1 MSAGVNRLPAPAGL
15 LLDRE
20 RPVSFRFEGESYR
33 GLAGDTLASAL
44 AANGEWLLSRS
55 FKYHR
60 PRGVLTMA
68 GQDANTLVQLKGEP
82 NVLADRLAITEGLE
96 AWGQNYSGSLK
107 RDRDVVMGLAGRFM
121 PVGFY
126 YRAFFKP
133 RGIWEKFWE
142 PIVRR
147 KAGLG
152 RVELDTPHGYFD
164 KAYGFYD
171 LAVIGGGPA
180 GLAAALAA
188 AEAGAEVL
196 LVEENPLLGGSLT
209 YARFDVEGG
218 LAGAKRAELVAAVE
232 AQANIEVMTGAVC
245 NGWFA
250 DNWLPVIRGNRL
262 YKVRAKE
269 MILASGAIEQPAVF
283 RNNDLPGVMQGSAA
297 QRLINL
303 YGVKPGTRAVVMT
316 ANAEGYGVTLDL
328 LESGVEVAAVAEL
341 RHEPG
346 PSELAK
352 AVAAKGVPVIAAH
365 GVSEAY
371 ATRGKRGVK
380 GARLAPSGTAGQA
393 GHGGRD
399 VDCDLICM
407 SPGYTPTYQLALQAG
422 GKLGYDDD
430 SAFFSITGFHLA
442 GSVDGAFDLEAVLA
456 GGRLAGWRAAK
467 ALGLEPG
474 PEPTAPGERRSVN
487 HPWPIM
493 PHKDG
498 KDFVDFDEDLQ
509 VKDIVNAVAD
519 GYGELE
525 LVKRFSTVGMGPS
538 QGRHSALATARL
550 VARETER
557 KVAEIGVTTARPPFT
572 GEQLGVLG
580 GRVFEPERLTAMHH
594 RHLEQGAQMMT
605 AGLWWRPAYYG
616 PKAERETA
624 IREEALAVR
633 QNVAMIDVSTLGG
646 LEVRGPD
653 AAEFLE
659 RMYTFAYKKQ
669 PVGRSRY
676 VLMTNDAGT
685 VIDDGVACRLGEDH
699 FYVTA
704 TTGGVDRV
712 YRTMLWWNAQ
722 WRLEVDVANV
732 TAAYAGVNIA
742 GPRSRQV
749 LEGLVEEV
757 DLSAEAFPYM
767 GLREGRVAGI
777 PARLMRVG
785 FVGEL
790 GYEIHVPAAQGEAL
804 WDRLTEAGKAQGLRP
819 FGVEAQRVLRLE
831 KGHIIIGQDT
841 DAMTTPDEVDMA
853 WAIAKKK
860 AFFVG
865 GRSIELRRRHPSKR
879 KLAGFALEG
888 ASEDPGT
895 PLPEE
900 SNLVLR
906 DGEMVGFV
914 TSVARSPALGKTI
927 GLAYTAADEAEPGN
941 ALRIKLTS
949 GRVIEGRV
957 SAPHFYDPDNQRQEL

>member
-82 NVLADRLAITEGLE
+82 NVLADRLAITEGL
-96 AWGQNYSGSLK
+96 
-107 RDRDVVMGLAGRFM
+107 DVVMGLAGRFM

-352 AVAAKGVPVIAAH
+352 AVAAKGVP
-365 GVSEAY
+365 GD
-371 ATRGKRGVK
+371 
-380 GARLAPSGTAGQA
+380 PGQA
-393 GHGGRD
+393 GRQGRQARALGHGG
-399 VDCDLICM
+399 
-407 SPGYTPTYQLALQAG
+407 AG
-422 GKLGYDDD
+422 G
-430 SAFFSITGFHLA
+430 TRRP
-442 GSVDGAFDLEAVLA
+442 
-456 GGRLAGWRAAK
+456 GR
-467 ALGLEPG
+467 
-474 PEPTAPGERRSVN
+474 
-487 HPWPIM
+487 
-493 PHKDG
+493 
-498 KDFVDFDEDLQ
+498 
-509 VKDIVNAVAD
+509 
-519 GYGELE
+519 
-525 LVKRFSTVGMGPS
+525 
-538 QGRHSALATARL
+538 
-550 VARETER
+550 
-557 KVAEIGVTTARPPFT
+557 
-572 GEQLGVLG
+572 
-580 GRVFEPERLTAMHH
+580 
-594 RHLEQGAQMMT
+594 
-605 AGLWWRPAYYG
+605 
-616 PKAERETA
+616 
-624 IREEALAVR
+624 
-633 QNVAMIDVSTLGG
+633 
-646 LEVRGPD
+646 
-653 AAEFLE
+653 
-659 RMYTFAYKKQ
+659 
-669 PVGRSRY
+669 
-676 VLMTNDAGT
+676 
-685 VIDDGVACRLGEDH
+685 
-699 FYVTA
+699 
-704 TTGGVDRV
+704 
-712 YRTMLWWNAQ
+712 
-722 WRLEVDVANV
+722 
-732 TAAYAGVNIA
+732 
-742 GPRSRQV
+742 
-749 LEGLVEEV
+749 
-757 DLSAEAFPYM
+757 
-767 GLREGRVAGI
+767 
-777 PARLMRVG
+777 
-785 FVGEL
+785 
-790 GYEIHVPAAQGEAL
+790 
-804 WDRLTEAGKAQGLRP
+804 
-819 FGVEAQRVLRLE
+819 
-831 KGHIIIGQDT
+831 
-841 DAMTTPDEVDMA
+841 
-853 WAIAKKK
+853 
-860 AFFVG
+860 
-865 GRSIELRRRHPSKR
+865 
-879 KLAGFALEG
+879 
-888 ASEDPGT
+888 
-895 PLPEE
+895 
-900 SNLVLR
+900 
-906 DGEMVGFV
+906 
-914 TSVARSPALGKTI
+914 
-927 GLAYTAADEAEPGN
+927 
-941 ALRIKLTS
+941 
-949 GRVIEGRV
+949 
-957 SAPHFYDPDNQRQEL
+957 